1 MTTFDAVV
9 IGGGLVGAA
18 LSFGLT
24 GHGLTVAMLDEGDTA
39 LRASR
44 GNFGLVWVQGK
55 GLGRPEYARW
65 SRRSAG
71 NWSDFATELTD
82 LTDIDIGFSR
92 PGGLLVALTENEL
105 AGYVEM
111 LEALRSEAGND
122 GYEFELLDHRA
133 LSELL
138 PGIGAMIP
146 GATYCP
152 YDGHANPL
160 HLLHALHAG
169 FIARGGRY
177 YAEYAAKGIEAHN
190 GGFRI
195 HTETRVFEGAR
206 VVIAAGLG
214 SATLGTTIG
223 LTIPVVPLQ
232 GQLMVTERSAPR
244 FELPT
249 NLVRQTNEGSFL
261 LGYSQEDLGFDTDTD
276 APTLRD
282 IAWRCI
288 RAFPFLADLRV
299 VRAWGAL
306 RIMTPDGFPVY
317 AQSASHPGAFAV
329 TCHSGVTLA
338 ANHALDVS
346 KWIAAGSIP
355 DAYGCFGLER
365 FDVSPA
371 A

>member
-1 MTTFDAVV
+1 MTTFDTVV

-18 LSFGLT
+18 LSYGLVRC
-24 GHGLTVAMLDEGDTA
+24 GLTVAMLDEGDVA

-55 GLGRPEYARW
+55 GLGRPEYAHW
-65 SRRSAG
+65 SRRSAN
-71 NWSDFATELTD
+71 NWSDFATELAD
-82 LTDIDIGFSR
+82 LTDIDIGYSR

-111 LEALRSEAGND
+111 LEALRREAGSD

-133 LSELL
+133 LSKLL
-138 PGIGAMIP
+138 PGVGAMIP

-160 HLLHALHAG
+160 RLLHALHVG
-169 FIARGGRY
+169 FVARGGQY
-177 YAEYAAKGIEAHN
+177 YSACAAKRIEAFQ

-195 HTETRVFEGAR
+195 HTQARVFEGAR
-206 VVIAAGLG
+206 VVVAAGLG
-214 SATLGTTIG
+214 SAALGATIG
-223 LTIPVVPLQ
+223 LTIPVAPLQ
-232 GQLMVTERSAPR
+232 GQLMVTECSAPR
-244 FELPT
+244 FALPT
-249 NLVRQTNEGSFL
+249 NLVRQTHEGSYL
-261 LGYSQEDLGFDTDTD
+261 LGYSQEDLGFDTNTD

-299 VRAWGAL
+299 VRAWAAL

-317 AQSASHPGAFAV
+317 AQSISHPGAFAV

-338 ANHALDVS
+338 ANHVLDVS
-346 KWIAAGSIP
+346 RWIATGAIP
-355 DAYGCFGLER
+355 EEYGCFGLER
-365 FDVSPA
+365 FNVSPSA
-371 A
+371 